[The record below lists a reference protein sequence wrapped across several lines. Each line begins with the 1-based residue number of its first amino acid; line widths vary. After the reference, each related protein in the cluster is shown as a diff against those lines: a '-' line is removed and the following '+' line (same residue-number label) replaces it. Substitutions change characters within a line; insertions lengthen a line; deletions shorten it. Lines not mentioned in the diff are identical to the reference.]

1 MADKDHL
8 SNEVSIEG
16 QITETGLS
24 AKAKSRAIAAFDR
37 LTGAALDVPAAKMEA
52 WANRIRNQGRLES
65 ATYDAAVERIGA
77 TIDSETDTAR
87 LVDEV
92 VASRIQAIANKKHV
106 VKRAVE
112 LLALP
117 SSDTQTETEPESDA
131 AEVDPDWLN
140 YFDGYAEK
148 ASSENV
154 RDLWAKVLAGEIR
167 SPGSFCRATLRLLAE
182 LDQQM
187 ASWFQQETEFRVEG
201 RFILRPENLIG
212 EQVHRLSFLEQV
224 GLIQHMHPGS
234 GMGCTFK
241 PDSSKVA
248 AVFEGDLCLRM
259 QTVRPVNVQAIFIT
273 RIGQEI
279 ARILPPVDPMAV
291 LKRLGETVRN
301 NVESMDICRV
311 LSREQGSARVSN
323 PIEVLKPAPT
333 DSK

>member
-16 QITETGLS
+16 RVTETGLS

-37 LTGAALDVPAAKMEA
+37 LIGAALDVPGAKMEA

-77 TIDSETDTAR
+77 TIDSETDAAR

-117 SSDTQTETEPESDA
+117 SSDTQTAPESDA

-148 ASSENV
+148 ATSENV
-154 RDLWAKVLAGEIR
+154 RDLWARVLDGEIR

-187 ASWFQQETEFRVEG
+187 ASWFQLETEFRVEG
-201 RFILRPENLIG
+201 EYILRPENLTS
-212 EQVHRLSFLEQV
+212 EQIYRLIFLEQV
-224 GLIQHMHPGS
+224 GLLQHVDPSSRMTR
-234 GMGCTFK
+234 MFE

-248 AVFEGDLCLRM
+248 AAFEGDLCLRM
-259 QTVRPVNVQAIFIT
+259 QTDRPLKVKTILIT

-279 ARILPPVDPMAV
+279 AKILPPVDRMAV
-291 LKRLGETVRN
+291 LKRLGEAVRN
-301 NVESMDICRV
+301 EVESMDIRRV
-311 LSREQGSARVSN
+311 LSIGQGSARVSD
-323 PIEVLKPAPT
+323 PIEVLKPAAS
-333 DSK
+333 DST

>member
-8 SNEVSIEG
+8 SNEISIEG
-16 QITETGLS
+16 RVTETGLS

-37 LTGAALDVPAAKMEA
+37 LIGAALDVPGAKMEA

-77 TIDSETDTAR
+77 TIDSETDVAR

-117 SSDTQTETEPESDA
+117 SSDTQTAPESDA

-148 ASSENV
+148 ATSENV
-154 RDLWAKVLAGEIR
+154 RDLWARVLAGEIR

-187 ASWFQQETEFRVEG
+187 ASWFQQETEFRVQDK
-201 RFILRPENLIG
+201 FILRPENLSS
-212 EQVHRLSFLEQV
+212 EQLHRLNFLEQV
-224 GLIQHMHPGS
+224 GLIQHMHPDS
-234 GMGCTFK
+234 GMGHTFDPGSGK
-241 PDSSKVA
+241 ELVT
-248 AVFEGDLCLRM
+248 VEGDLCLRM
-259 QTVRPVNVQAIFIT
+259 QTKHPVTVGAILIT

-291 LKRLGETVRN
+291 LKRLGEAMRDE
-301 NVESMDICRV
+301 VESMDIRRV
-311 LSREQGSARVSN
+311 LSEVQGSARVSD

>member
-1 MADKDHL
+1 
-8 SNEVSIEG
+8 
-16 QITETGLS
+16 
-24 AKAKSRAIAAFDR
+24 
-37 LTGAALDVPAAKMEA
+37 MEA
-52 WANRIRNQGRLES
+52 WANRIRNKGRLES

-77 TIDSETDTAR
+77 AIDSETDTAR

-117 SSDTQTETEPESDA
+117 SSDTQTAPEPDA

-148 ASSENV
+148 ATSENV
-154 RDLWAKVLAGEIR
+154 RDLWARVLAGEIR

-201 RFILRPENLIG
+201 KFILQPESLTG
-212 EQVHRLSFLEQV
+212 EQVHRLSFLDQV
-224 GLIQHMHPGS
+224 GLIQHMLPSIGVTR
-234 GMGCTFK
+234 TFE

-248 AVFEGDLCLRM
+248 AAFEGDLCLRM
-259 QTVRPVNVQAIFIT
+259 QTVRPVNVEAILIT

-291 LKRLGETVRN
+291 LKRLGEAVRN

-311 LSREQGSARVSN
+311 LSKVQGGVRVSD
-323 PIEVLKPAPT
+323 PIEVLKPAAAT
-333 DSK
+333 DSKLPHRIDSRRVPQPTAPPSEDRPSEKACRDSLNASRMLRGRGK

>member
-16 QITETGLS
+16 RVTETGLS

-37 LTGAALDVPAAKMEA
+37 LIGAALDVPGAKMEA

-77 TIDSETDTAR
+77 TIDSKTDAAR

-92 VASRIQAIANKKHV
+92 VASHIQAIANRKHV

-117 SSDTQTETEPESDA
+117 SSDTQTEPESDA

-148 ASSENV
+148 ATSENV
-154 RDLWAKVLAGEIR
+154 RDLWARVLDGEIR

-187 ASWFQQETEFRVEG
+187 ASWFQQETEFRVQGE
-201 RFILRPENLIG
+201 FILRPENLTT
-212 EQVHRLSFLEQV
+212 EQVNRLTFLEQV
-224 GLIQHMHPGS
+224 GLIQHAHPGS
-234 GMGCTFK
+234 GMARTFDADPIK
-241 PDSSKVA
+241 YVA
-248 AVFEGDLCLRM
+248 ALEGDLCLRIE
-259 QTVRPVNVQAIFIT
+259 TNRSVKVEVIPLT
-273 RIGQEI
+273 RIGREI
-279 ARILPPVDPMAV
+279 AKILPPVDRMAV
-291 LKRLGETVRN
+291 LKRLGEAVGHE
-301 NVESMDICRV
+301 VESMDICRV
-311 LSREQGSARVSN
+311 LSIEQGGARVSD
-323 PIEVLKPAPT
+323 PIEVLKPAAT
-333 DSK
+333 DST